1 MIAATEVNKGVGN
14 EKGIMGT
21 LGSGTRAA
29 CTRWMRA
36 HEAVIKGGSSGA
48 ALAGRKPDK
57 TQEQGGGVVES
68 GGEGGIGGSDDIGEG
83 RASKGREVKV
93 AIHGGGEVV
102 GKDVEGGEGEANSG
116 DQAAQLSRVRRG
128 AGGGGGGKAEN

>member
-29 CTRWMRA
+29 CTKWMRA

-48 ALAGRKPDK
+48 ALAGRKPDE
-57 TQEQGGGVVES
+57 TQERGGGVGWRAAGKVGSEAVMISERAERAKVE
-68 GGEGGIGGSDDIGEG
+68 
-83 RASKGREVKV
+83 K
-93 AIHGGGEVV
+93 
-102 GKDVEGGEGEANSG
+102 
-116 DQAAQLSRVRRG
+116 
-128 AGGGGGGKAEN
+128 